1 MQQNEIEVS
10 TLLLGVTFP
19 IGGWVAGAYLGDVPL
34 SPLPHALAAAL
45 HATTHQPFLLG
56 GLLLGL
62 SLATGAGYLF
72 HAYGDDQFRG
82 APYRRW
88 MRGSR
93 LVNWHTVKSRVQAA
107 NRRENARRRR
117 ADRNARALPPIMVGP
132 MPMPLHLE
140 NRNTLVC
147 ASVGA
152 GKSVAMEAMISSAV
166 KRRDRMA
173 VIDPNGTFFSKFS
186 FPGDIILNPFDRR
199 SAGWTIFNEIRGVH
213 DFSRMAKSV
222 IPPQVDANDEQWC
235 AYTRDVLADTMRKLH
250 ETGNPD
256 QDALVNLLVRE
267 DGDVIR
273 AFLSNTDSQGYFR
286 ENAEKAIASV
296 QFMMNKYVRPLR
308 YMTKGEFS
316 LLRWV
321 QDPGAGNL
329 FITWREDM
337 RAAQRP
343 LVATWIDTVCATV
356 LSNEPG
362 VDTRLWLFLDE
373 LDSLGR
379 LESFV
384 PAATKGRKHG
394 LRIVG
399 SIQDWAQ
406 LDETYG
412 KDAART
418 LLACFRNYLIFG
430 ASNALNAD
438 KASEILG
445 KQHVERIQV
454 TTGRGQGGSS
464 TRVLAASAPEPVVM
478 DSEISNLKDLH
489 GYVMF
494 AEDLPIAKIHLPY
507 VTYPLRARAI
517 EIRGEHIPEAPPS
530 AARTSTHSS
539 GASATK
545 SSKPSRLWR
554 REKAPNP
561 TPDLF
566 EANDDSPAPTA
577 SSSTSARRS
586 HPADLSDWTVV
597 EEDAAP

>member
-1 MQQNEIEVS
+1 MQRHEVENA
-10 TLLLGVTFP
+10 TMAFGVALP
-19 IGGWVAGAYLGDVPL
+19 MAGWWSGAYLGNVPL
-34 SPLPHALAAAL
+34 SPFPRALTEALNLTPHHPIIMGGLLAGLAAAAGVAYLL
-45 HATTHQPFLLG
+45 HE
-56 GLLLGL
+56 
-62 SLATGAGYLF
+62 
-72 HAYGDDQFRG
+72 YGDDKFRG

-93 LVNWHTVKSRVQAA
+93 MANWHAVRRQVLAA
-107 NRRENARRRR
+107 NRLENNRRRKANR
-117 ADRNARALPPIMVGP
+117 EAKPLPPIMVGR

-140 NRNTLVC
+140 NRNTLIC

-152 GKSVAMEAMISSAV
+152 GKSVAMEAMIFSAV
-166 KRRDRMA
+166 RRRDRMA

-186 FPGDIILNPFDRR
+186 FPGDTILNPFDKR
-199 SAGWTIFNEIRGVH
+199 SAGWTIFNEIQGVH

-222 IPPQVDANDEQWC
+222 IPPQVDPNDEQWC

-256 QDALVNLLVRE
+256 QETLVNLLVRE

-273 AFLSNTDSQGYFR
+273 AFLANTDSQGYFR
-286 ENAEKAIASV
+286 ENAEKAIASI

-308 YMTKGEFS
+308 FMTRGQFS
-316 LLRWV
+316 LHKWV
-321 QDPGAGNL
+321 HDPKAGNL

-343 LVATWIDTVCATV
+343 LVATWIDTICATI
-356 LSNEPG
+356 LSNEPMT
-362 VDTRLWLFLDE
+362 DTRLWLFLDE
-373 LDSLGR
+373 LESLGK

-412 KDAART
+412 KDSAKT

-445 KQHVERIQV
+445 KQHVERINV
-454 TTGRGQGGSS
+454 TQTVGKGGGGS
-464 TRVLAASAPEPVVM
+464 RQLVASQPEPVVM
-478 DSEISNLKDLH
+478 DSEISNLKDLD

-494 AEDLPIAKIHLPY
+494 AEDFPIAKIHVAY
-507 VTYPLRARAI
+507 REYPRRANPI
-517 EIRGEHIPEAPPS
+517 EILDDGLSNSKPEPDMSSTPSAPTGADATEPPRRRKARTAARSSRPRDAESNPTLDLFSSADGPEPSAPPM
-530 AARTSTHSS
+530 
-539 GASATK
+539 
-545 SSKPSRLWR
+545 
-554 REKAPNP
+554 
-561 TPDLF
+561 DI
-566 EANDDSPAPTA
+566 
-577 SSSTSARRS
+577 
-586 HPADLSDWTVV
+586 SDWVAQ
-597 EEDAAP
+597 EETRT